1 MAIER
6 FVLVD
11 EVTAATSFAINQNGQ
26 DYRVLPAAIKTYL
39 DTLAGT
45 ADGPF
50 IQYSAPSATGFSVQI
65 NDDDLDVWLV
75 LTPIAGYAAG
85 TLILPTAA
93 NATSGQEITVNTT
106 QSVTTLTITGNGAS
120 VIGAPTTLA
129 ANAFFTLRFEPVLQ
143 TWYRVS

>member
-26 DYRVLPAAIKTYL
+26 DYRVLPAALKTYL

-85 TLILPTAA
+85 TLILPTVA
-93 NATSGQEITVNTT
+93 NATSGQEITINTT
-106 QSVTTLTITGNGAS
+106 QSFNDHRQWS
-120 VIGAPTTLA
+120 VGDRCSDNSRGECVLYAPL
-129 ANAFFTLRFEPVLQ
+129 
-143 TWYRVS
+143 